1 MTLAQIIRLALRQL
15 DEDPADANEY
25 RDLFVEYANQGY
37 TIALRQYIKPLER
50 IAIRTDEKGESSLTG
65 LDIVRVVRVL
75 DERGRDAYAILSTD
89 GETLHAPQERNR
101 NLTMIC
107 EVKQLPLEEDT
118 DEPRMPPESHMAL
131 VDYICYK
138 HLSTGNLAKQSRAQY
153 FRNEF
158 YAQMQMA
165 CPKATGG
172 VTGFLHLYDV
182 SGARWG

>member
-15 DEDPADANEY
+15 DEDPSDAGEY

-50 IAIRTDEKGESSLTG
+50 ITVQTG
-65 LDIVRVVRVL
+65 N
-75 DERGRDAYAILSTD
+75 D
-89 GETLHAPQERNR
+89 GEIFLDGMDIIRVICVKDIRGQHVHTVLSVDGMTLNTDRRNEA
-101 NLTMIC
+101 LLLVC
-107 EVKQLPLEEDT
+107 EVKQPPLEEDT

-158 YAQMQMA
+158 YAQIQMA
-165 CPKATGG
+165 CPKTTGG
-172 VTGFLHLYDV
+172 VTGFRHLYDV

>member
-15 DEDPADANEY
+15 DEDPADAGDY

-37 TIALRQYIKPLER
+37 TIALRQYIKPLETMTV
-50 IAIRTDEKGESSLTG
+50 RTDGNGDISIDGME
-65 LDIVRVVRVL
+65 IVRVESVL
-75 DERGRDAYAILSTD
+75 DGHGQFVYAILSTD
-89 GETLHAPQERNR
+89 GMVLHTFQKDAD
-101 NLTMIC
+101 LTMVC
-107 EVKQLPLEEDT
+107 EVKQPPLEEDT

-131 VDYICYK
+131 VDYICYR

-165 CPKATGG
+165 CPKTTGG
-172 VTGFLHLYDV
+172 VTGFKHLYDV